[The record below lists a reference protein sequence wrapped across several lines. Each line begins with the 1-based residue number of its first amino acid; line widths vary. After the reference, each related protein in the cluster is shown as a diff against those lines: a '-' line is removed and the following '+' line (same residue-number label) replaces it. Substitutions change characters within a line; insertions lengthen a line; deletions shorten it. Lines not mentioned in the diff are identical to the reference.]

1 MSKNII
7 QSEIQTS
14 ANDSPQNG
22 GRRDPEVVTTSALL
36 KIEMEETNNWA
47 RLGAQL
53 YFGWFTLILTINGLA
68 TGWVFTRTGGM
79 PRLARL
85 IFAVFI
91 AVNLMGAVA
100 AYHIR
105 NHMLNCDR
113 RIKEV
118 IANLTKHQSI
128 KDVPLTPNSAVA
140 LQAVNTVFI
149 YTASSMMM
157 LALFWTTLEIWPNIL
172 LSGNS

>member
-1 MSKNII
+1 MG
-7 QSEIQTS
+7 
-14 ANDSPQNG
+14 ANYDMQNSG
-22 GRRDPEVVTTSALL
+22 QRDPEVVALL
-36 KIEMEETNNWA
+36 TQEIEETNNWA

-85 IFAVFI
+85 IFGIFV
-91 AVNLMGAVA
+91 AVNLMGTVA

-118 IANLTKHQSI
+118 IANLTALRSI
-128 KDVPLTPNSAVA
+128 EDMPLKPDSPVA
-140 LQAVNTVFI
+140 LRAVNTVFI
-149 YTASSMMM
+149 YTASTLVM
-157 LALFWTTLEIWPNIL
+157 LSLFWATLEIWPNIL
-172 LSGNS
+172 L